1 MPGGTAGSSACFSQ
15 VELAKVVEEDL
26 TDKIRVHGEIMATIT
41 VGEPIEVAAER
52 AARGGDD
59 PLLTEIERQLRAM
72 LGLPA
77 AVAEPEPS

>member
-1 MPGGTAGSSACFSQ
+1 
-15 VELAKVVEEDL
+15 VERFEEDL
-26 TDKIRVHGEIMATIT
+26 TDKTRVHGEIVATIT
-41 VGEPIEVAAER
+41 VGEAVEVAPER

-77 AVAEPEPS
+77 AEAEDAAKTETSA